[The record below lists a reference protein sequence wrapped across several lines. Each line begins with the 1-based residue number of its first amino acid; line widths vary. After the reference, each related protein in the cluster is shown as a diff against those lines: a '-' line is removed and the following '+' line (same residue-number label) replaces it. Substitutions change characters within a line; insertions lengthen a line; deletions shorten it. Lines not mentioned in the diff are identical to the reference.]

1 MFLFLYFFIIFGL
14 FSSIMA
20 IFSKNTIH
28 SILFLI
34 LVFCNVTGLLLM
46 LNVEYLAMVFV
57 IVYIGAIAVLFL
69 FVVMMLNLKL
79 LDRHDSLFKYL
90 PVGGLISSLL
100 LLELS
105 FLYDNY
111 ATDSIFNSN
120 FRQPFQDDYIDWLS
134 MLTKSTNIQDLGQI
148 MYTYYFI
155 PFILSSLILLI
166 AMVGSI
172 TLTLNDNV
180 RSPKRQDLHVQIN
193 RKISD
198 SISLIK

>member
-1 MFLFLYFFIIFGL
+1 
-14 FSSIMA
+14 
-20 IFSKNTIH
+20 
-28 SILFLI
+28 
-34 LVFCNVTGLLLM
+34 M